1 MMEARTSH
9 FDKDEAPMTECR
21 PYKNQKSQF
30 LKNEKS
36 GLWNFRFL
44 NPDRFLAPKKILNR
58 MTGFKRFT
66 GTPYTQRT
74 GGQGSFP
81 FIF

>member
-44 NPDRFLAPKKILNR
+44 NPDRFLVP
-58 MTGFKRFT
+58 
-66 GTPYTQRT
+66 
-74 GGQGSFP
+74 
-81 FIF
+81 